1 MLIKIAAT
9 EHSDF
14 RAAELQQ
21 KIKVM
26 SGKVLDFIDK
36 QFIIVTGKPDTDIR
50 QQPPGLSVNVRAS
63 GDTAVRRDPDNA
75 GHSCA
80 VFWVGAGR
88 SSGHAMPAAPAGKAG
103 SKNRAETQTRSS
115 P

>member
-50 QQPPGLSVNVRAS
+50 QQPPG
-63 GDTAVRRDPDNA
+63 
-75 GHSCA
+75 C
-80 VFWVGAGR
+80 
-88 SSGHAMPAAPAGKAG
+88 
-103 SKNRAETQTRSS
+103 Q
-115 P
+115 

>member
-1 MLIKIAAT
+1 MGRNDLLIRTFLNVAVMACIKGMLIKIAAT

-50 QQPPGLSVNVRAS
+50 QQPPG
-63 GDTAVRRDPDNA
+63 
-75 GHSCA
+75 C
-80 VFWVGAGR
+80 
-88 SSGHAMPAAPAGKAG
+88 
-103 SKNRAETQTRSS
+103 Q
-115 P
+115 